1 MSLGTNKLLY
11 NMPLQTKKKKKNTV
25 SSIFPMLWVLE
36 LSDAFL
42 DLFWD
47 KKFMPLRPQTV
58 TYQ

>member
-11 NMPLQTKKKKKNTV
+11 NMPLQKKNTV

-36 LSDAFL
+36 FSDAFL

>member
-11 NMPLQTKKKKKNTV
+11 NMPLQKKKNTV

-36 LSDAFL
+36 FSDAFL